1 MHDPRNAIRS
11 AQTIGELCES
21 AAARWPD
28 RTIAFPDS
36 GAVVTYAQL
45 VERATRIA
53 AALAAR
59 GLEPGALV
67 GLVQANDP
75 EFLLSF
81 LGISLAGGVPTPM
94 PLPASASGIPA
105 FLRRLRSI
113 VVDAGMRRVVVSSL
127 LADHLARLGGA
138 FERRSREDQ
147 DDRREREALEVLGSP
162 EQRSR
167 EDHDDG
173 GEREALEAVTCA
185 ALEAEG
191 GQHRGL
197 GRSGRPDVSTDALGL
212 VQYTSGST
220 SAPKGVALRHRHVLA
235 AIAAIGDGIQLGP
248 SDVNGQWLPLFHD
261 MGLIGTLTGIAH
273 GTSHV
278 LWQPTTF
285 IRRPDRWLRDF
296 AAAGASIY
304 AGPNFSYA
312 YMIDSVAPDDAAALD
327 LSRWRIAFNGAESI
341 DPFIMERFARHFA
354 PAGFRRSTMFP
365 VYGLAEATLAVTFP
379 ALGDEP
385 VTLWVDRRALA
396 RDGTVVAVAPEAP
409 EARGVVCVGTPI
421 AGHEVRLAPGPGPG
435 GSRAAGGPVEENV
448 VGEIE
453 VRGPAVMDGYYRR
466 APEPSAGSGWLATGD
481 LGFLRDG
488 KLYVTGRI
496 KQMLIVR
503 GQNYYPEDIEWT
515 VRAIA
520 GVHKGRNVA
529 VLGDE
534 QAGEPASAPDNAPG
548 AESSAISV
556 IAETT
561 VEPDA
566 RAALARRIHETVLEH
581 MGLAVGRVALVRER
595 SIRRTTNGK
604 YQRLLMGQ
612 LLRDGELAGEILCD
626 FVPRRARS

>member
-1 MHDPRNAIRS
+1 MHDPRNAIRG
-11 AQTIGELCES
+11 AQTLGELCES
-21 AAARWPD
+21 AASRWPD

-36 GAVVTYAQL
+36 GGVVTYAQL
-45 VERATRIA
+45 FERATRIA

-59 GLEPGALV
+59 GLERGALV

-105 FLRRLRSI
+105 FLRRLQTI

-127 LADHLARLGGA
+127 LADHLARMGGA
-138 FERRSREDQ
+138 LAVLGRPERRSREDQ
-147 DDRREREALEVLGSP
+147 
-162 EQRSR
+162 
-167 EDHDDG
+167 DDG
-173 GEREALEAVTCA
+173 GEREALEALTCA

-191 GQHRGL
+191 GSAPWP
-197 GRSGRPDVSTDALGL
+197 GRAGRPDVSTDALGL

-312 YMIDSVAPDDAAALD
+312 YMIDSVPPEAVAALD
-327 LSRWRIAFNGAESI
+327 LTRWRVAFNGAESI
-341 DPFIMERFARHFA
+341 DPYIMERFARHFA

-396 RDGTVVAVAPEAP
+396 RDGTVIAVAPDAP
-409 EARGVVCVGTPI
+409 EARGVVCVGAPI
-421 AGHEVRLAPGPGPG
+421 AGHEVRLAPAPGA
-435 GSRAAGGPVEENV
+435 SGPVEENV

-466 APEPSAGSGWLATGD
+466 AGSDEPAGAGWFATGD

-488 KLYVTGRI
+488 KLHVTGRI

-534 QAGEPASAPDNAPG
+534 PCNGSG
-548 AESSAISV
+548 AETSAISV

-566 RAALARRIHETVLEH
+566 REALARRIHDTVFEH

>member
-1 MHDPRNAIRS
+1 MQNPGNAIRG
-11 AQTIGELCES
+11 AQTLGELCES
-21 AAARWPD
+21 AASRWPD

-36 GAVVTYAQL
+36 GVVVSYAQL
-45 VERATRIA
+45 VERATRVA

-59 GLEPGALV
+59 GLAPGALV

-105 FLRRLRSI
+105 FLRRLETI
-113 VVDAGMRRVVVSSL
+113 VVDAGMRRVLVSSV

-138 FERRSREDQ
+138 
-147 DDRREREALEVLGSP
+147 LEVLG
-162 EQRSR
+162 QV
-167 EDHDDG
+167 D
-173 GEREALEAVTCA
+173 ALTCA

-191 GQHRGL
+191 DAGPFR
-197 GRSGRPDVSTDALGL
+197 RPNVSCDALGL

-248 SDVNGQWLPLFHD
+248 GDVNGQWLPLFHD

-312 YMIDSVAPDDAAALD
+312 YMIDSVPPDAAAALD
-327 LSRWRIAFNGAESI
+327 LTRWRVAFNGAEAI
-341 DPFIMERFARHFA
+341 DPHIMERFSRHFA
-354 PAGFRRSTMFP
+354 PAGFRRQAMFP

-379 ALGDEP
+379 ALGTDP

-396 RDGTVVAVAPEAP
+396 RDGTVVAVAPDAL

-421 AGHEVRLAPGPGPG
+421 AGHEVRLAPAPGPDE
-435 GSRAAGGPVEENV
+435 AIGPVGENRI
-448 VGEIE
+448 GEIE
-453 VRGPAVMDGYYRR
+453 VRGPAVMDGYYQR
-466 APEPSAGSGWLATGD
+466 AGSAPPVGAGWLATGD
-481 LGFLRDG
+481 LGFLRAG

-520 GVHKGRNVA
+520 GVHKGRSVA

-534 QAGEPASAPDNAPG
+534 TADDASATT
-548 AESSAISV
+548 SAISV

-561 VEPDA
+561 VEPEA
-566 RAALARRIHETVLEH
+566 RTALARRIHDTVLEH
-581 MGLAVGRVALVRER
+581 VGLAVGRVALVRER

-626 FVPRRARS
+626 FVPRPARG